1 MTSFLR
7 GILHILDQKER
18 ARLYL
23 LCVLDVI
30 ISALDIAFLGTMV
43 LIINFYISNAR
54 LPYMFFLPA
63 SLADQNSVLLVAIF
77 FVLFGIKNVIAYWV
91 SAAEYRFIY
100 SVASRLS
107 KRNIYHYLSADYLK
121 YVNIDSST
129 HIYKITQQPIEFSTY
144 ILTNLQQIVT
154 QSVLV
159 LFTVIA
165 ILIYHASLF
174 LLLFLLLTPA
184 VAVLGWILKSRLK
197 QIRQNI
203 KRTSTETLKTLKE
216 ALAGYVESN
225 IYNKDEFFV
234 DRYIRQ
240 QEQLNH
246 NIQTQQM
253 LQSLPSRLIEI
264 FAVFGFFILIVINK
278 WSAHG
283 TAIDLLT
290 IGVFVAAAYK
300 IIPGIV
306 KMLNSAGQ
314 MKTYEFVLN
323 DLAAIDAGKKAMS
336 NNEERIKS
344 IRLDKIHFS
353 YNCQPVLAGVDLEV
367 NSGDFV
373 GISSDSGRG
382 KTTLIHLLLGFIDQS
397 EGTVSFNGHIQR
409 AAGRQNYWGR
419 ISYIKQQPFLIHDT
433 IARNIALQE
442 DGFDQK
448 KLSDIIAFCGLDGLL
463 DQYPEGGNF
472 LVTENG
478 KNISGGQRQR
488 LMLARA
494 LYHDFDL
501 LILDEPFGELDQES
515 ENLILENLQQI
526 AAHGKMIL
534 FITHNKSSLAYCN
547 KIVSFD
553 EQA

>member
-1 MTSFLR
+1 M
-7 GILHILDQKER
+7 H
-18 ARLYL
+18 L
-23 LCVLDVI
+23 LCVLDII
-30 ISALDIAFLGTMV
+30 ISALDIVFLGAMV
-43 LIINFYISNAR
+43 LVINFYISNAR
-54 LPYMFFLPA
+54 LPYLSFLPE
-63 SLADQNSVLLVAIF
+63 SLANQNSILLVTVF
-77 FVLFGIKNVIAYWV
+77 FVLFGIKNIIAYWV

-100 SVASRLS
+100 SVASRLA
-107 KRNIYHYLSADYLK
+107 KRNINHYLHEDYLQ
-121 YVNIDSST
+121 YVNIDSSA
-129 HIYKITQQPIEFSTY
+129 HIYKITQQPIEFCTY

-159 LFTVIA
+159 VFTVTA

-184 VAVLGWILKSRLK
+184 VTILGWILKTRLK
-197 QIRQNI
+197 RIRQNI

-225 IYNKDEFFV
+225 IYDKDKFFV
-234 DRYIRQ
+234 DRYIKQ

-246 NIQTQQM
+246 NIQVQQI

-278 WSAHG
+278 WWAHG
-283 TAIDLLT
+283 SPIDLLT
-290 IGVFVAAAYK
+290 IGIFVAAAYK

-306 KMLNSAGQ
+306 KILNSAGQ

-323 DLAAIDAGKKAMS
+323 DLAAINAGKKVPVD
-336 NNEERIKS
+336 NKDHIKS
-344 IRLDKIHFS
+344 IRVDKIHFS
-353 YNCQPVLAGVDLEV
+353 YNCQPILAGVDLEL
-367 NSGDFV
+367 NSGDFM
-373 GISSDSGRG
+373 GISSGSGRG

-397 EGTVSFNGHIQR
+397 EGTVSFNNHIQI
-409 AAGRQNYWGR
+409 AAERRKYCGR

-442 DGFDQK
+442 DDFDEK
-448 KLSDIIAFCGLDGLL
+448 KLSDIITFCGLDGLL
-463 DQYPEGGNF
+463 AQYPEGVNF

-478 KNISGGQRQR
+478 KNLSGGQRQR

-515 ENLILENLQQI
+515 ENLILEKIQQL
-526 AAHGKMIL
+526 AAQGKMIL
-534 FITHNKSSLAYCN
+534 FITHNKSSLAYCS
-547 KIVSFD
+547 KIISFD
-553 EQA
+553 EHA

>member
-1 MTSFLR
+1 M
-7 GILHILDQKER
+7 
-18 ARLYL
+18 YL
-23 LCVLDVI
+23 LCILDVV
-30 ISALDIAFLGTMV
+30 ISALDIAFLGAMV
-43 LIINFYISNAR
+43 LVINFYISNAR
-54 LPYMFFLPA
+54 LPYMSFLPPL
-63 SLADQNSVLLVAIF
+63 LANQNSVLLVAVF
-77 FVLFGIKNVIAYWV
+77 FVLFGIKNIIAYWV

-107 KRNIYHYLSADYLK
+107 KRNIYHYLREDYLR
-121 YVNIDSST
+121 YVNVDSSA

-144 ILTNLQQIVT
+144 ILTNLQQMVT

-184 VAVLGWILKSRLK
+184 VAILGWILKSRLK
-197 QIRQNI
+197 RIRQNI

-225 IYNKDEFFV
+225 IYGKDEFFV
-234 DRYIRQ
+234 DRYIKQ
-240 QEQLNH
+240 QERLNH
-246 NIQTQQM
+246 NIQTQQI

-283 TAIDLLT
+283 AAIDLLT
-290 IGVFVAAAYK
+290 IGIFVAAAYK

-306 KMLNSAGQ
+306 KILNSAGQ

-323 DLAAIDAGKKAMS
+323 DLAPTNVSGKVPTG
-336 NNEERIKS
+336 NEGHIKS
-344 IRLDKIHFS
+344 IRLDKVHFS

-367 NSGDFV
+367 NSGDLI
-373 GISSDSGRG
+373 GISSGSGRG
-382 KTTLIHLLLGFIDQS
+382 KTTLIHLLLGFIDQAK
-397 EGTVSFNGHIQR
+397 GTILFNGHIQR
-409 AAGRQNYWGR
+409 AAGRQNYWNR
-419 ISYIKQQPFLIHDT
+419 ISYIKQQPFVIHDT
-433 IARNIALQE
+433 VARNIALQE
-442 DGFDQK
+442 DGFDER
-448 KLSDIIAFCGLDGLL
+448 KLTEVIAFCGLDGLL
-463 DQYPEGGNF
+463 GQYPEGINL

-478 KNISGGQRQR
+478 KNLSGGQRQR

-515 ENLILENLQQI
+515 ENLILEKLQQI
-526 AAHGKMIL
+526 AAQGKMIL

-547 KIVSFD
+547 KTISIN

>member
-1 MTSFLR
+1 M
-7 GILHILDQKER
+7 
-18 ARLYL
+18 YL

-30 ISALDIAFLGTMV
+30 ISALDIAFLGAMV
-43 LIINFYISNAR
+43 LVINFYISNAR
-54 LPYMFFLPA
+54 LPYLSFLPS
-63 SLADQNSVLLVAIF
+63 SLANQNSILLAGLF
-77 FVLFGIKNVIAYWV
+77 FVLFGIKNIIAYWI
-91 SAAEYRFIY
+91 SASEYRFIY
-100 SVASRLS
+100 GVASRLS
-107 KRNIYHYLSADYLK
+107 KRNIYHYLREDYLK
-121 YVNIDSST
+121 YVNIDSSA

-165 ILIYHASLF
+165 ILIYRTSLF

-184 VAVLGWILKSRLK
+184 VAILGWILKSRLK
-197 QIRQNI
+197 RIRQNI

-225 IYNKDEFFV
+225 IYDKDEFFV
-234 DRYIRQ
+234 DRYIKQ

-246 NIQTQQM
+246 NIQTQQI

-278 WSAHG
+278 WSAPG
-283 TAIDLLT
+283 AAVDLLT
-290 IGVFVAAAYK
+290 IGIFVAAAYK

-306 KMLNSAGQ
+306 KILNSAGQ
-314 MKTYEFVLN
+314 MKTYEFVLS
-323 DLAAIDAGKKAMS
+323 DLAAIVPKENAAIRSG
-336 NNEERIKS
+336 EHIKS
-344 IRLDKIHFS
+344 IRLDKIHFG
-353 YNCQPVLAGVDLEV
+353 YNSQPILAGIDLEA
-367 NSGDFV
+367 NSGDFI
-373 GISSDSGRG
+373 GISSGSGRG
-382 KTTLIHLLLGFIDQS
+382 KTTLIHLLLGFIAQQDGIFS
-397 EGTVSFNGHIQR
+397 INGHIQT
-409 AAGRQNYWGR
+409 AADRRNYWNR

-442 DGFDQK
+442 DGFDER
-448 KLSDIIAFCGLDGLL
+448 KLNDVTAISGLDGLL
-463 DQYPEGGNF
+463 AQYPEGINF

-478 KNISGGQRQR
+478 KNLSGGQRQR

-515 ENLILENLQQI
+515 ENLILEKLQQI
-526 AAHGKMIL
+526 AAQGKMIL

-547 KIVSFD
+547 KIISID